1 MMPAMTEKKAVMAN
15 HTRVDTARRAAPVTL
30 RRLATEVTTAAKTSG
45 GMSSLSS
52 WT

>member
-1 MMPAMTEKKAVMAN
+1 MPTSTEKNAVMAN
-15 HTRVDTARRAAPVTL
+15 HSSVEAASRAALVTL

-52 WT
+52 CT